1 VEEIMQDSSDRNS
14 DGATSV
20 LLPLFLASL
29 AINVLQH
36 SWFGRELTI
45 LQQADSHQQQKISQ
59 LQAEKTACESKF
71 QGFIE
76 GRR

>member
-1 VEEIMQDSSDRNS
+1 MQDSSNNNS

-20 LLPLFLASL
+20 LFPLFLCSL
-29 AINVLQH
+29 ALNVLQH

-45 LQQADSHQQQKISQ
+45 LQQADNHQQQKISQ
-59 LQAEKTACESKF
+59 LQSDKTACEGKLA
-71 QGFIE
+71 GFIE